1 MHQQLE
7 VLVFLLQEQI
17 KVLPVAPCAPKC
29 MFVQKEST
37 TFSKPFM
44 DVRAFPCF
52 PEKEEVTD
60 IQEHTSSMT
69 NGKSWKQA
77 QWEPHANVA
86 TYFSEPQFPYM

>member
-1 MHQQLE
+1 
-7 VLVFLLQEQI
+7 
-17 KVLPVAPCAPKC
+17 
-29 MFVQKEST
+29 
-37 TFSKPFM
+37 M